1 MSRVS
6 GADTG
11 PELLVRKIIHRM
23 GFRYRLHVKKLPG
36 NPDIVLARH
45 KKVIFVNGCLWHG
58 HKGCKRAKRPTSNVE
73 FWNKKIEATVKRDRE
88 AIRAL
93 KRTGWQALV
102 IWGCET
108 KKLEKLTEK
117 LEKYLRHST

>member
-45 KKVIFVNGCLWHG
+45 KKVIFVNGCFWHG
-58 HKGCKRAKRPTSNVE
+58 HKGCKRSKRPSTNVE
-73 FWNKKIEATVKRDRE
+73 FWDKKIEATVKRDRE

-93 KRTGWQALV
+93 KRTGWQTLV

-108 KKLEKLTEK
+108 KNLEKLAEK
-117 LEKYLRHST
+117 LKIYLRHSS